1 MPNVNELLNEI
12 VEKRYSEYKNKFPQ
26 KIDTSL
32 LNLIDHEI
40 KQFVPLFDTNFIF
53 LYNQISTAKR
63 LSFKE
68 NDFIKKELQ
77 NSSDKNITYITNF
90 INSKKYLSSSQ
101 LNDIKKSHFQFL
113 RNEFY
118 TIIKTIDD
126 MKAFKSGFQ
135 LVETQI
141 KYDNKILEDLF
152 KNFKKHIK
160 LQNSSKKYDAQED
173 VKKGTNYLLKETE
186 RLREIKVEVQINKDL
201 KSEIE
206 QDF

>member
-1 MPNVNELLNEI
+1 MKLN
-12 VEKRYSEYKNKFPQ
+12 
-26 KIDTSL
+26 
-32 LNLIDHEI
+32 NLFLYLIQI
-40 KQFVPLFDTNFIF
+40 

-152 KNFKKHIK
+152 KNFKKNIK
-160 LQNSSKKYDAQED
+160 LQNSSKKFDAQED

-206 QDF
+206 QDFKKFKFDLVYQLDKSRRNT